1 MKRFNRNFKKLSVKQ
16 IRTYAAIIIFSTI
29 SFNAL
34 ASGKDEM
41 ISFEEELALENWMM
55 SSFETGIEEELA
67 LENWMLTSF
76 ETGIEE
82 ELALE
87 NWMTAPF
94 ESDDHNIEV
103 IYIENSR
110 CVPMP

>member
-16 IRTYAAIIIFSTI
+16 IRTYAAIIIFSTL

-34 ASGKDEM
+34 ASEKDEA
-41 ISFEEELALENWMM
+41 ISFEEELSLENWMM
-55 SSFETGIEEELA
+55 SSFETIVEEELA
-67 LENWMLTSF
+67 LENWM
-76 ETGIEE
+76 
-82 ELALE
+82 A
-87 NWMTAPF
+87 APF
-94 ESDDHNIEV
+94 ESADDNVEV

>member
-1 MKRFNRNFKKLSVKQ
+1 MKRFTRNFKKLSVKQ
-16 IRTYAAIIIFSTI
+16 IRTYAAIIIFSAI

-34 ASGKDEM
+34 ASEKDEM
-41 ISFEEELALENWMM
+41 ISFEEELTLENWM
-55 SSFETGIEEELA
+55 F
-67 LENWMLTSF
+67 TSF
-76 ETGIEE
+76 ETSVEE

-94 ESDDHNIEV
+94 ESGDDNIEV